1 MSAIRSRSPL
11 WPHST
16 HQDMFETVNAPSTM
30 VGPDFASILHP
41 VSEPSASPQSV
52 PRTLH
57 TSNPKNVLT
66 TEHRVLKKQREKVRR
81 DSKVHSRVQRTT
93 DTNDH
98 PFMQASL
105 AAITSAMAL
114 PVYAT
119 AAPTT
124 ISLLSEPTPTLSE
137 PQYLPPYSPHMSEP
151 AFNTPYQQQMPSNYS
166 MSMDYQPN
174 YATAGA
180 YSIPHAPIPGQDNGM
195 VYRIPAMHSNGPA
208 SSATSTGTG
217 SPDSTGHVRVV
228 QNRPKPRCWEHGCNG
243 RQFSTFSNLLR
254 HQREK
259 SGQAAKATCPNCG
272 AEFTRTT
279 ARNGHLMHDKC
290 KQRRNT

>member
-1 MSAIRSRSPL
+1 
-11 WPHST
+11 
-16 HQDMFETVNAPSTM
+16 MFETVNAPSTM

-151 AFNTPYQQQMPSNYS
+151 AFNTPYQQQM
-166 MSMDYQPN
+166 
-174 YATAGA
+174 
-180 YSIPHAPIPGQDNGM
+180 
-195 VYRIPAMHSNGPA
+195 
-208 SSATSTGTG
+208 
-217 SPDSTGHVRVV
+217 
-228 QNRPKPRCWEHGCNG
+228 
-243 RQFSTFSNLLR
+243 
-254 HQREK
+254 
-259 SGQAAKATCPNCG
+259 
-272 AEFTRTT
+272 
-279 ARNGHLMHDKC
+279 
-290 KQRRNT
+290 